1 LSQSEVKLYVVS
13 TCSNEF
19 LHNKVLCNTVSMH
32 NSLFKDIDNVF
43 IINGQLL
50 KIKKKETIDDN
61 LYCLIEDPFN
71 DMVLQNLVSSGS
83 GDMEK
88 MIEMTLKYFDWQII
102 SNLDDITD
110 DRLKTFLTEEVQD
123 VQV

>member
-1 LSQSEVKLYVVS
+1 
-13 TCSNEF
+13 
-19 LHNKVLCNTVSMH
+19 MH